1 MSVEETA
8 IEAIRRFNRT
18 HTRRIGVLGERTHG
32 APFSLTEAR
41 VLYETGTAAR
51 GISPGELARRLDV
64 DAGHLTRVT
73 RSLEARGFIERR
85 EDPGDGR
92 KSLFDLTSLGR
103 EALSDLEARAG
114 SAARALLA
122 PLSEAERTALTGAL
136 ATVERILNPTVD
148 RAVTLRPPR
157 PGDWG
162 WIISRH
168 GALYAEERG
177 WSGAFERFVA
187 RVVLDFASAWN
198 PDREMCLIAEID
210 GANVGSIA
218 LARGDDDETAKLR
231 LLLVDPAA
239 RGMGLGRRL
248 VEEATGFA
256 RRVGYR
262 RVTLWTMAE
271 LREARHIYEKAGFA
285 MVSKGVNIDF
295 GREMIEEVWSL
306 RL

>member
-1 MSVEETA
+1 MSIDEAA
-8 IEAIRRFNRT
+8 IGVIRRFNRT

-41 VLYETGTAAR
+41 VLYETGTAG
-51 GISPGELARRLDV
+51 GISPGELARLLDI
-64 DAGHLTRVT
+64 DAGHLSRVT

-85 EDPGDGR
+85 ADPGDRR
-92 KSLFDLTSLGR
+92 KSLFELTSSGR
-103 EALSDLEARAG
+103 DALSDLDARAA
-114 SAARALLA
+114 SAARALLE
-122 PLSEAERTALTGAL
+122 PLSEAERAGLIGAL
-136 ATVERILNPTVD
+136 STAERILNPVAD

-177 WSGAFERFVA
+177 WGAAFERFVA
-187 RVVLDFASAWN
+187 GVVLDLARTWD
-198 PDREMCLIAEID
+198 PDREMCLIADMD
-210 GANVGSIA
+210 GTSVGSIV
-218 LARGDDDETAKLR
+218 LARGDDDESAKLR

-239 RGMGLGRRL
+239 RGLGLGRRL
-248 VEEATGFA
+248 VEEVTGFA

-271 LREARHIYEKAGFA
+271 LREARRIYEKAGFTLI
-285 MVSKGVNIDF
+285 SKGINVDF
-295 GREMIEEVWSL
+295 GREMTEEVWSL